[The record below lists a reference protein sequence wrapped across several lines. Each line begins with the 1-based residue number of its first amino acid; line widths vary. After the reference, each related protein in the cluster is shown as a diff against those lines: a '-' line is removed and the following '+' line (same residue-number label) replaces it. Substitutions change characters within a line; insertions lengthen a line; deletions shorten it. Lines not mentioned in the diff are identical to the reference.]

1 MSMDKR
7 IVIGRIVAPH
17 GVRGDIRIL
26 PLTERPEQ
34 FLSLTYL
41 LLPDGRRLTLQHARF
56 HKNMVLA
63 TCKELTTMDEAEA
76 LRGKEVSIFAE
87 DLPPLAAGE
96 FYVADLIGLAVVDE
110 EGRPVGRFKEVLS
123 TGSTDVYAVAVP
135 DGPDVLL
142 PAREEFVRSI
152 DLKAKKITVRLPRW
166 LDD

>member
-1 MSMDKR
+1 MSVGKS
-7 IVIGRIVAPH
+7 IVIGKIVAPH

-26 PLTERPEQ
+26 PLTEKPEQ

-41 LLPDGRRLTLQHARF
+41 LLPEGRRLTLQHARF

-63 TCKELTTMDEAEA
+63 SCKELTTMDEAEG

-87 DLPPLAAGE
+87 DLPPLAEGE
-96 FYVADLIGLAVVDE
+96 FYVADLIGLEVVDE
-110 EGRPVGRFKEVLS
+110 EGKPVGRFKEVLP
-123 TGSTDVYAVAVP
+123 TGSTDVYAVAVTN
-135 DGPDVLL
+135 GPDILI
-142 PAREEFVRSI
+142 PAREEFIRSI